1 MAVKNNPSKKLSEFE
16 ENGKNG
22 LGKFTLL
29 ENGKARIRFEDE
41 PKDYLFEVENLPEFY
56 PTKPGREW
64 DIKATLN
71 KNGDKVNY
79 ITPATG
85 DFTFKFQRFSGD
97 EEKPPV
103 AKVKQS
109 TKGDGGTYLE
119 THALMEVVKGGWK
132 GAILVFRLYPKW
144 LAKDEDGN
152 MEVIGEGTSPDRWRD
167 FFKVTGITSHPDFI
181 PFSENMLPEI
191 QKMAQE
197 IKKEFKGVIVRGWLD
212 TVYENIP
219 LDEDEDYPEKKE
231 EIPEALKD

>member
-1 MAVKNNPSKKLSEFE
+1 
-16 ENGKNG
+16 
-22 LGKFTLL
+22 
-29 ENGKARIRFEDE
+29 
-41 PKDYLFEVENLPEFY
+41 
-56 PTKPGREW
+56 
-64 DIKATLN
+64 
-71 KNGDKVNY
+71 
-79 ITPATG
+79 
-85 DFTFKFQRFSGD
+85 
-97 EEKPPV
+97 
-103 AKVKQS
+103 
-109 TKGDGGTYLE
+109 
-119 THALMEVVKGGWK
+119 
-132 GAILVFRLYPKW
+132 
-144 LAKDEDGN
+144 